1 MLQAVDK
8 LNVSQIA
15 AFLTAN
21 NRDMYDHYG
30 EFVPGVLRK
39 AGDQK
44 AIIMTNE
51 ISNVLMK
58 HMTGFSPTTSATTAS
73 H

>member
-1 MLQAVDK
+1 MLQTVDK
-8 LNVSQIA
+8 LNEVSQIA
-15 AFLTAN
+15 ASLAAN
-21 NRDMYDHYG
+21 NLDMYDHFG
-30 EFVPGVLRK
+30 EFVAGVLRK

-58 HMTGFSPTTSATTAS
+58 HMTGFSPTT
-73 H
+73 